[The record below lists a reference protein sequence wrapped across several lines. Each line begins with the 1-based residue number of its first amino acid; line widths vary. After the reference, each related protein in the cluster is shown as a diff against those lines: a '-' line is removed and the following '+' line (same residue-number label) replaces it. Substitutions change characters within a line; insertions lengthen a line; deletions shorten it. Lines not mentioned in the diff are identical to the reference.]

1 MPDTITD
8 HLSAGQLADRA
19 ANAIHELNRR
29 THPTSKDLVYPAD
42 AAEIIATLAAMT
54 GMLGQLLTQLTR
66 WLAHQH
72 RDGRLTLDSLSP
84 QPDLASAMRALTSSL
99 QHAIEQAQHT
109 ATELDTAH
117 QHAAHLAAAQPATK
131 RSKPQHQG
139 PGPKFMQIGGA
150 KTLDETHQVVDR
162 LMVDLP
168 TYRCDDKSVPGSVGE
183 TLGVL
188 DSYGLCG

>member
-8 HLSAGQLADRA
+8 HLSAGQLAERA
-19 ANAIHELNRR
+19 ANAIHELNHR
-29 THPTSKDLVYPAD
+29 THPTGENLVYPAD

-109 ATELDTAH
+109 AAELDTAH
-117 QHAAHLAAAQPATK
+117 QHAAHLAAAQPATNDQGPNTK
-131 RSKPQHQG
+131 G

-150 KTLDETHQVVDR
+150 KSLDETQ
-162 LMVDLP
+162 
-168 TYRCDDKSVPGSVGE
+168 YAQISCA
-183 TLGVL
+183 
-188 DSYGLCG
+188 

>member
-8 HLSAGQLADRA
+8 HLSAGQLAERA
-19 ANAIHELNRR
+19 ANAIHELNHR
-29 THPTSKDLVYPAD
+29 THPTGENLVYPAD

-109 ATELDTAH
+109 AAELDTAH
-117 QHAAHLAAAQPATK
+117 QHAAHLAAAQPATNDQGPNTK
-131 RSKPQHQG
+131 G

-150 KTLDETHQVVDR
+150 KSLDETHMPSDQDR
-162 LMVDLP
+162 VRHLGAAP
-168 TYRCDDKSVPGSVGE
+168 PGRCHA
-183 TLGVL
+183 
-188 DSYGLCG
+188 